1 MVTRDEHAG
10 GYSLIGVTSWGEGC
24 AVEGTLGVYTR
35 VEFYIG
41 WIAGQ
46 FGYKGREEKNEVL

>member
-1 MVTRDEHAG
+1 MVTRDEHVG
-10 GYSLIGVTSWGEGC
+10 GFSLIGVTSWGEGC

-35 VEFYIG
+35 VGFYIE

-46 FGYKGREEKNEVL
+46 FGYKGREEKT